1 MGSSLEQ
8 LESALQDWGLNYP
21 FDDIWPAFQMFVLTE
36 FRVLPTG
43 GGYLDQD
50 PLLMEDFRTLLLL
63 KQWHEIPQP
72 ELPKLSNNW

>member
-1 MGSSLEQ
+1 
-8 LESALQDWGLNYP
+8 
-21 FDDIWPAFQMFVLTE
+21 MFVLTD

-72 ELPKLSNNW
+72 ELPKLTNNW